1 MTENKKKKQSIYD
14 MIREYLDEAEKLKE
28 GIPSIERPSW
38 NLKACTLEPLSS
50 IFVTPKEVIITADLP
65 YVEPNSVKVESINS
79 DRLEIT
85 AEMKQKVKSKQL
97 GIAHHE
103 GEFSSFSCQTRI
115 PVPVDTTHME
125 TSFKRGVL
133 EIRIPRK
140 RSYKIPVE

>member
-1 MTENKKKKQSIYD
+1 MENKKKKQSIYD
-14 MIREYLDEAEKLKE
+14 MIREYLDEAERLKE

-38 NLKACTLEPLSS
+38 DLQACTLEPLSS
-50 IFVTPKEVIITADLP
+50 IFVTTREVIITADLP
-65 YVEPNSVKVESINS
+65 YAEPESVKVEPINS

-85 AEMKQKVKSKQL
+85 AEMRRKVKFEEM
-97 GIAHHE
+97 GIVHHE

-115 PVPVDTTHME
+115 PMPVDMRHIKTRI
-125 TSFKRGVL
+125 KRGVL

>member
-1 MTENKKKKQSIYD
+1 MENKKKKQSIYD
-14 MIREYLDEAEKLKE
+14 MIKEYLDEAEKLRE
-28 GIPSIERPSW
+28 GIPSMEHPSW
-38 NLKACTLEPLSS
+38 DLRACTLEPLSS

-65 YVEPNSVKVESINS
+65 CVQPHSVKVESINS

-85 AEMKQKVKSKQL
+85 AEMQRKVKFKEL
-97 GIAHHE
+97 GIVHHE

-115 PVPVDTTHME
+115 PVPVDMQHMK
-125 TSFKRGVL
+125 TNFKHGVL